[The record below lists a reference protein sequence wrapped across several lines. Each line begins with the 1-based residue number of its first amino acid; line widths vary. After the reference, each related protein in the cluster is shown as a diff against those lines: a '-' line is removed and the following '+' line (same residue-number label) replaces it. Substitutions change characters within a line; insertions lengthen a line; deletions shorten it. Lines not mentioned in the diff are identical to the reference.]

1 METNGNNSIYEE
13 SSKFQNEEESNQY
26 PGRDTRIT
34 RTTLTNPFISN
45 YKDKE
50 NFLFDENEDN
60 KNNKTF
66 NTKVI
71 ISTFNFK
78 IVLIG
83 NVAVGK
89 SSIIKRF
96 IHNEFNKTYL
106 CTVGTELSRKS
117 LFIGKKK
124 KANLFIWDTCG
135 QERFRT
141 VTRQYYRDT
150 QAILLVFDL
159 TNEKSFKDLKSWLE
173 EAINY
178 INNNKCLFFLF
189 GNKSDEKEKIVIN
202 NDKIKHFLRK
212 NPEIKK
218 YVEIS
223 AFNGHNIDLAFDKIS
238 QHLVIKFSG
247 EEINKNM
254 KAFKKNVI
262 IEKEEENTQKDVGCC

>member
-1 METNGNNSIYEE
+1 MESSGNNSTHEE
-13 SSKFQNEEESNQY
+13 SSKLQNEEESNQY
-26 PGRDTRIT
+26 PGRSTRIT
-34 RTTLTNPFISN
+34 RTTLANPFISN
-45 YKDKE
+45 HKDKE
-50 NFLFDENEDN
+50 NFLFDENEEN
-60 KNNKTF
+60 KNNETLP
-66 NTKVI
+66 TKMT

-96 IHNEFNKTYL
+96 VHNEFNKSYL

-117 LFIGKKK
+117 LFIGKNK

-159 TNEKSFKDLKSWLE
+159 TNEKTFNDLKSWIE

-178 INNNKCLFFLF
+178 KNNDKCLFFLF
-189 GNKSDEKEKIVIN
+189 GNKSDEKEKIVVSN
-202 NDKIKHFLRK
+202 EKIKHFLRN

-218 YVEIS
+218 YFEVS

>member
-1 METNGNNSIYEE
+1 MESSGNNSTHEE
-13 SSKFQNEEESNQY
+13 SSKLQNEEDANQY
-26 PGRDTRIT
+26 PDRVTRIT
-34 RTTLTNPFISN
+34 RTTLTNPFIPTH
-45 YKDKE
+45 KDKD
-50 NFLFDENEDN
+50 NFLVDENQNN
-60 KNNKTF
+60 KNNETLP
-66 NTKVI
+66 TKI
-71 ISTFNFK
+71 TISTFNFK

-83 NVAVGK
+83 DVSVGK

-96 IHNEFNKTYL
+96 VHNEFNKAYL

-117 LFIGKKK
+117 LFIGKNK

-159 TNEKSFKDLKSWLE
+159 TNEKTFNDLNSWLE

-178 INNNKCLFFLF
+178 INNTKCLFFLF
-189 GNKSDEKEKIVIN
+189 GNKSDEKEKIVVN
-202 NDKIKHFLRK
+202 NAQIKHFLRK

-218 YVEIS
+218 YFEVS

-254 KAFKKNVI
+254 KAFKKNMLL
-262 IEKEEENTQKDVGCC
+262 EKEDQNTQKDVGCC